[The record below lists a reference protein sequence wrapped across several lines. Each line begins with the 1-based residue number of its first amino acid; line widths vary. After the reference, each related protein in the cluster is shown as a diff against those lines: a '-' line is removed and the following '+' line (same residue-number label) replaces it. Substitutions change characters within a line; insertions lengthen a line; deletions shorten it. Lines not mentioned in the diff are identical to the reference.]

1 MRTDDPSI
9 APTILSD
16 AATVITEPGPEVDPD
31 EDAVVES
38 TLLGGRFQIAGLV
51 GSGGMGTVYRA
62 RDRELDEDVALKMLK
77 GRKVGLD
84 ALERFRREVKLARKV
99 THKNV
104 ARVFEF
110 GEHEGRRFFTM
121 ELIEGESLRSRLTRA
136 RVLTCRDAID
146 IGRAICDGLGAAHDV
161 GVVHRD
167 LKPDNVLI
175 SKAGRVAITDFG
187 IAVPFDADGGKVT
200 TAFIG
205 TPDYMAP
212 EQVDGSMTPDA
223 RTDVYAFGAMMF
235 ELVTGRVPFDG
246 PTAIAVAAAR
256 LMREPPRVRDL
267 ASEVPEALADII
279 HRCLSRNPDD
289 RYRTAAELQAALE
302 GAAQAHGWHGVSSP
316 MSIPPMSQQQR
327 PTTGGRLTLAV
338 LPFSEGGLEGV
349 EYLASGLTEDLID
362 SLATS
367 RAIRVIAHAASR
379 TAEQQDPRAIARDL
393 GVDLVVY
400 GALRKLGG
408 DELGITVRMV
418 GVADGIQIWSQ
429 RFQAMPADFLKVNDE
444 IARAVLRAV
453 PGSTAPKETELG
465 DPIAIDLYLRARS
478 RYRDFWYESSADAE
492 QLYARALEHAPNSP
506 LLVAGRALVLARCA
520 FFDSSK
526 LPEARAAAKLGVE
539 LAPELGEANV
549 AAGAVALQEGLVVPA
564 YRFATTAIARAPS
577 LHEAH
582 LLMGRILSETGPLLE
597 AERAF
602 RTAIE
607 LDPRTVNSARE
618 LSRVHALL
626 GRWDLVDRS
635 LDAMGNG
642 MDAVSR
648 AIVKMRFSLWTRR
661 RMNFEG
667 IRDELRSMRPVV
679 QKSAP
684 GFMSFLDSLVEA
696 TPDAGGITKFIQTV
710 LETAGSARRA
720 LFFNQLAAEAY
731 ASVGQLDLAFGML
744 QRANEFE
751 LVDLMWFDHC
761 PAIDA
766 LREDPRFAVER
777 QKVLARV
784 QGVLDLQAVTEQR
797 FRTSAGRG

>member
-16 AATVITEPGPEVDPD
+16 STTVIAESGPEID
-31 EDAVVES
+31 EDDVDAS
-38 TLLGGRFQIAGLV
+38 TLLGGRFEIAGLV

-77 GRKVGLD
+77 GRKVGLE

-121 ELIEGESLRSRLTRA
+121 ELIDGESLRSRLTRSRTLSSREA
-136 RVLTCRDAID
+136 LEVGL
-146 IGRAICDGLGAAHDV
+146 AICDGLGAAHDV

-187 IAVPFDADGGKVT
+187 IAVPFDADGGRAT
-200 TAFIG
+200 AAFIG

-212 EQVDGSMTPDA
+212 EQVDGSITPDA
-223 RTDVYAFGAMMF
+223 RTDIYAFGAMMF
-235 ELVTGRVPFDG
+235 ELVAGRVPFSG
-246 PTAIAVAAAR
+246 PTPIAVAAAR
-256 LMREPPRVRDL
+256 LMRDAPRL
-267 ASEVPEALADII
+267 AELVHDAPEALTDLIQK
-279 HRCLSRNPDD
+279 CLARRPED
-289 RYRTAAELQAALE
+289 RFRTAAELQNALE
-302 GAAQAHGWHGVSSP
+302 GVAQTEGWQGVAP
-316 MSIPPMSQQQR
+316 APSIPPISHQR
-327 PTTGGRLTLAV
+327 PTGGRLTLAV

-379 TAEQQDPRAIARDL
+379 GTAEQQDPRTIARDL

-400 GALRKLGG
+400 GALRKLGAE
-408 DELGITVRMV
+408 ELGITVRMV

-429 RFQAMPADFLKVNDE
+429 RFAAMPAEFLKVNDE

-453 PGSTAPKETELG
+453 PGSTVPKETDLG

-478 RYRDFWYESSADAE
+478 RYRDFWYESSSDAE

-506 LLVAGRALVLARCA
+506 LLIAGRALVLARCA
-520 FFDSSK
+520 FFDSTK
-526 LPEARAAAKLGVE
+526 LPEARVAAQLGVE
-539 LAPELGEANV
+539 LAPELGEALV
-549 AAGAVALQEGLVVPA
+549 AAGAVALQEGMILPA
-564 YRFATTAIARAPS
+564 YQHATKAIARAPS

-582 LLMGRILSETGPLLE
+582 LLLGRVLSETGPLVE

-626 GRWDLVDRS
+626 GRWDLVDRALENMS
-635 LDAMGNG
+635 DG
-642 MDAVSR
+642 MDSVSR
-648 AIVKMRFSLWTRR
+648 AIVRLRFSLWTRR
-661 RMNFEG
+661 RANFDG
-667 IRDELRSMRPVV
+667 IRDELRAMRPMV
-679 QKSAP
+679 QRAAP
-684 GFMSFLDSLVEA
+684 GFMSFLDTLVGT
-696 TPDAGGITKFIQTV
+696 TPDASGITNFIDSV
-710 LETAGSARRA
+710 LQTAGSERRA
-720 LFFNQLAAEAY
+720 LFLHQLAAEAY
-731 ASVGQLDLAFGML
+731 ASLGQVELAFEML
-744 QRANEFE
+744 QKAND
-751 LVDLMWFDHC
+751 LPLLDLMWFEHC
-761 PAIDA
+761 PAIDG
-766 LREDPRFAVER
+766 LRKDPRFAGHHA
-777 QKVLARV
+777 KVRARV
-784 QGVLDLQAVTEQR
+784 QSVLDLQAATPLR
-797 FRTSAGRG
+797 FRTAVGADR